1 MELVEQMLK
10 GEIVPLSRVISLVEN
25 ESKEVPEIMK
35 LIAPRAG
42 KAYCVGITGPPGSGK
57 STLVDKLTAIMRKQD
72 LTVGII
78 AADPSSPFTG
88 GAVLGDRIRMQQHY
102 LDEGVFIR
110 SMASRGSLGG
120 LPQTTGSVI
129 KVLDAFGKD
138 IILVETVGVGQSE
151 IDIMKNSDTV
161 VVVLC
166 PEAGDSIQTMKA
178 GLFEIA
184 DIFVVNK
191 ADYPGA
197 DNLIHDIQSMLHL
210 HNGSSWW
217 DIPALAT
224 EAVNNVGIEE
234 LYQQIQRHRRIL
246 EETGRLTQR
255 RQKQRRDEFFETIK
269 QKVGKRLIRAIEQD
283 SELANYAQRVES
295 GEIDPYSAA
304 DKVLKSGKLLD
315 AYLKLQSIDEQRL

>member
-191 ADYPGA
+191 ADHPGA

-283 SELANYAQRVES
+283 SELTNYAQRVES

>member
-25 ESKEVPEIMK
+25 ESKEMPEIMK

-191 ADYPGA
+191 ADHPGA
-197 DNLIHDIQSMLHL
+197 DNLINDIQSMLHL

-283 SELANYAQRVES
+283 SELTNYAQRVES

>member
-25 ESKEVPEIMK
+25 ESKEMPEIMK

-57 STLVDKLTAIMRKQD
+57 STLVDKLTAIIRKQD

-191 ADYPGA
+191 ADHPGA

-246 EETGRLTQR
+246 EETGRLIQR

-283 SELANYAQRVES
+283 SELTNYAQRVES

>member
-25 ESKEVPEIMK
+25 ESKEMPEIMK

-57 STLVDKLTAIMRKQD
+57 STLVDKLTAIIRKQD

-191 ADYPGA
+191 ADHPGA
-197 DNLIHDIQSMLHL
+197 DNLINDIQSMLHL

-246 EETGRLTQR
+246 EETGRLIQR

-283 SELANYAQRVES
+283 SELTNYAQRVES

>member
-25 ESKEVPEIMK
+25 ESKEMPEIMK

-57 STLVDKLTAIMRKQD
+57 STLVDKLTAIIRKQD

-166 PEAGDSIQTMKA
+166 PEAGASIQTMKA

-191 ADYPGA
+191 ADHPGA

-283 SELANYAQRVES
+283 SELTNYAQRVES

>member
-57 STLVDKLTAIMRKQD
+57 STLVDKLTAIIRKQD

-191 ADYPGA
+191 ADHPGA
-197 DNLIHDIQSMLHL
+197 DNLINDIQSMLHL

-269 QKVGKRLIRAIEQD
+269 QKVGKRLIRAIKQD

>member
-25 ESKEVPEIMK
+25 ESKEMPEIMK

-57 STLVDKLTAIMRKQD
+57 STLVDKLTAIIRKQD

-191 ADYPGA
+191 ADHPGA

>member
-25 ESKEVPEIMK
+25 ESKEMPEIMK

-57 STLVDKLTAIMRKQD
+57 STLVDKLTAIIRKQD

-191 ADYPGA
+191 ADHPGA

-269 QKVGKRLIRAIEQD
+269 QKVGKRLIRAIKQD

-315 AYLKLQSIDEQRL
+315 AYLKLKSLDEQRL

>member
-25 ESKEVPEIMK
+25 ESKEMPEIMK

-161 VVVLC
+161 VVVLS

-191 ADYPGA
+191 ADHPGA

-246 EETGRLTQR
+246 EETGRLIQR

-283 SELANYAQRVES
+283 SELTNYAQRVES

-315 AYLKLQSIDEQRL
+315 AYLKLKSIDEQRL

>member
-57 STLVDKLTAIMRKQD
+57 STLVDKLTAIIRKQD

-191 ADYPGA
+191 ADHPGA

-269 QKVGKRLIRAIEQD
+269 QKVGKRLIRAIKQD

>member
-25 ESKEVPEIMK
+25 ESKEMPEIMK

-161 VVVLC
+161 VVVLS

-191 ADYPGA
+191 ADHPGA

-315 AYLKLQSIDEQRL
+315 AYLKLKSLDEQRL

>member
-57 STLVDKLTAIMRKQD
+57 STLVDKLTAIIRKQD

-191 ADYPGA
+191 ADHPGA

>member
-25 ESKEVPEIMK
+25 ESKEMPEIMK

-191 ADYPGA
+191 ADHPGA
-197 DNLIHDIQSMLHL
+197 DNLINDIQSMLHL

>member
-25 ESKEVPEIMK
+25 ESKEMPEIMK

-57 STLVDKLTAIMRKQD
+57 STLVDKLTAIIRKQD

-191 ADYPGA
+191 ADHPGA

-246 EETGRLTQR
+246 EETGRLIQR

-283 SELANYAQRVES
+283 SELTNYAQRVES

-315 AYLKLQSIDEQRL
+315 AYLKLKSLDEQRL

>member
-57 STLVDKLTAIMRKQD
+57 STLVDKLTAIIRKQD

-191 ADYPGA
+191 ADHPGA
-197 DNLIHDIQSMLHL
+197 DNLINDIQSMLHL

-246 EETGRLTQR
+246 EETGRLIQR

-283 SELANYAQRVES
+283 SELTNYAQRVES

>member
-25 ESKEVPEIMK
+25 ESKEMPEIMK

-191 ADYPGA
+191 ADHPGA

-315 AYLKLQSIDEQRL
+315 AYLKLKSLDEQRL

>member
-25 ESKEVPEIMK
+25 ESKEMPEIMK

-161 VVVLC
+161 VVVLS

-191 ADYPGA
+191 ADHPGA

-246 EETGRLTQR
+246 EETGRLIQR

-283 SELANYAQRVES
+283 SELTNYAQRVES

>member
-25 ESKEVPEIMK
+25 ESKEMPEIMK

-57 STLVDKLTAIMRKQD
+57 STLVDKLTAIIRKQD

-166 PEAGDSIQTMKA
+166 PEARDSIQTMKA

-191 ADYPGA
+191 ADHPGA
-197 DNLIHDIQSMLHL
+197 DNLINDIQSMLHL

-246 EETGRLTQR
+246 EETGRLIQR

-283 SELANYAQRVES
+283 SELTNYAQRVES

-315 AYLKLQSIDEQRL
+315 AYLKLKSLDEQRL